1 MKTTDPHRR
10 PIGVTLTVAVALRR
24 AAQLNDPARRADAVA
39 DALGRLRPP
48 PPGTAAIFELLD
60 DDGRG
65 EAGAPTP
72 RMLLTAAHGLE
83 EITSTALGLEGRQ
96 LTDPGRVRRSALRAN
111 HPNAKS
117 RPRRSSRRLSPRPQR
132 R

>member
-1 MKTTDPHRR
+1 MKTINR
-10 PIGVTLTVAVALRR
+10 PIGVTLTVAAALRH
-24 AAQLNDPARRADAVA
+24 AAHLNDPARRADAVC

-48 PPGTAAIFELLD
+48 PPAAATIFELLD

-65 EAGAPTP
+65 ETDAPT
-72 RMLLTAAHGLE
+72 RRVLLAAAHALE
-83 EITSTALGLEGRQ
+83 EIASTALGVEGGP

-117 RPRRSSRRLSPRPQR
+117 HRRRSSRRHSPPRGR